1 MTRIA
6 DDFEAISQRLRE
18 LQQQLRKD
26 SPMQR
31 RIGVDD
37 LDPSWPDPKL
47 TRPIQCGVCMDV
59 GLAAG
64 VQAPRYPSCQKH
76 LSQPARARC
85 RLPCLP

>member
-26 SPMQR
+26 SPTQR
-31 RIGVDD
+31 RIGVDN

-59 GLAAG
+59 GWLLVSKGPLIIYRIGFFAVG
-64 VQAPRYPSCQKH
+64 KIPPVTRS
-76 LSQPARARC
+76 L
-85 RLPCLP
+85 